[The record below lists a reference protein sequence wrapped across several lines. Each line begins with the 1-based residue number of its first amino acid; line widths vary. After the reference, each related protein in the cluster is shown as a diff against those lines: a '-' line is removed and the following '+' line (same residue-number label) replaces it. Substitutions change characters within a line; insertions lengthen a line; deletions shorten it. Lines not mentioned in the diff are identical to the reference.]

1 MIRFNT
7 KDYLNSCLD
16 TSKIILK
23 IIIPYYF
30 LAELMLYLELM
41 QDIAFVFE
49 PISDIL
55 NLPDKSSLAIAVG
68 LLFQLYGAIAVG
80 ASMGLSVYE
89 WTILGLFLGV
99 AHALPVESAILKKLG
114 ISWRFSIIFRLCM
127 AYIIILPMQFIPPDL
142 LFDDP
147 NLVHEMIGPVTIIE
161 NTGWIS
167 FSFST
172 IVNSLILAGEII
184 IVVSFAL
191 FINQIIKSLKIV
203 KNFGHNMSHIMSLT
217 TGTLLGITYGSAIL
231 IKEAKYL
238 SKKQV
243 FSVCC
248 FLMIAHALIEDPLI
262 FLIFGAN
269 LYVLI
274 GFRIVLAIAVYVCI
288 YFLYDKFIESSNTK

>member
-55 NLPDKSSLAIAVG
+55 NLPDKSALAIAVG

-269 LYVLI
+269 LCFPKIRPV
-274 GFRIVLAIAVYVCI
+274 
-288 YFLYDKFIESSNTK
+288 

>member
-1 MIRFNT
+1 MNRFNT

-55 NLPDKSSLAIAVG
+55 NLPDKSALAIAVG

-274 GFRIVLAIAVYVCI
+274 GFRIVLAITVYVCI

>member
-172 IVNSLILAGEII
+172 ILNSLILAGEII

-191 FINQIIKSLKIV
+191 FINQIIKGLKIV

-274 GFRIVLAIAVYVCI
+274 GFRIVLAITVYVCI